1 MEPARVYDVAFLG
14 AGGAERAP
22 SFGRAMVAGDDV
34 GGEAGHVGQRLDQV
48 GLAGRYSRTLRE
60 ATGVSPFRAEVAKQ
74 GRTART
80 ECRSIT
86 RVVPPADVVERLDV
100 DPDTDSVVRRENWY
114 FADDEPVQLGIT
126 YAPWTDVADS
136 AVGTSADL
144 GHGSLYARFADLGHE
159 IARVRE
165 EVTARMPTPEEI
177 HGLDIPTASR
187 CSTCCTP
194 ASTTT
199 AGRSRSPAS
208 SCAPTSTASTT
219 ACPAWIAELDGRVVG
234 HVAVT

>member
-86 RVVPPADVVERLDV
+86 RVVPPADVAERLDV

-165 EVTARMPTPEEI
+165 EVGERVERLAAEHVDDGRGYCRTCPAGPQKGRVQWPCNLANLARLTAAWRM
-177 HGLDIPTASR
+177 
-187 CSTCCTP
+187 STCV
-194 ASTTT
+194 
-199 AGRSRSPAS
+199 R
-208 SCAPTSTASTT
+208 PTS
-219 ACPAWIAELDGRVVG
+219 R
-234 HVAVT
+234 